1 MSSSP
6 SILQTG
12 RRRTKEDQSYSGPPR
27 MGPVRHISPASLNLE
42 FIYEQNRA
50 ALQKKDATKVV
61 DPAPGVAAKGKP
73 RLMLMG
79 QRRLVLLLRRVDLR
93 SSRY

>member
-1 MSSSP
+1 
-6 SILQTG
+6 
-12 RRRTKEDQSYSGPPR
+12 
-27 MGPVRHISPASLNLE
+27 MGPVRYISPASLNLE
-42 FIYEQNRA
+42 LLHEQNRA

-79 QRRLVLLLRRVDLR
+79 QRRLVVFLQCTRNRPYTNHLQIWEILDFECCI
-93 SSRY
+93 S